1 MVDITIIIEAIIALI
16 VALITTFL
24 IPYLKEKYGNEK
36 LNTIR
41 LWVRVAVE
49 AAEQLFDGDGRGEEK
64 LAYVLNFLEQKGIT
78 VDTASLRA
86 MVEAEVLKLKE

>member
-1 MVDITIIIEAIIALI
+1 MVDITTIIEAIITLI

-36 LNTIR
+36 LNNIK
-41 LWVRVAVE
+41 LWVKIGVE

-64 LAYVLNFLEQKGIT
+64 LAYVLNFLEQKGVT
-78 VDTASLRA
+78 VDTDSLRA
-86 MVEAEVLKLKE
+86 MIEAEVLKLNE